1 MIVDVDLIVFNCI
14 FSRAVNLNR
23 CFIDKIILHHG
34 TYIFY
39 FFEKKTPG
47 CPGGFTEDAPLCMY
61 VCPSRPK
68 NSEAIFC
75 NGERASVRS
84 TQSKNSEA
92 IFKRAKHAVLSFLS
106 NN

>member
-47 CPGGFTEDAPLCMY
+47 CPGGFTEDAPSAQNSDEIS
-61 VCPSRPK
+61 VC
-68 NSEAIFC
+68 SEDIF
-75 NGERASVRS
+75 NKS
-84 TQSKNSEA
+84 
-92 IFKRAKHAVLSFLS
+92 AVLSTIDDYDGSITRFLAFHQ
-106 NN
+106 